1 MMKNNIVIGIGSLD
15 HDKTNS
21 VSFQN
26 VVLDLGIKRKELNA
40 QLFDLGQT
48 IGQYQNIIGNKKT
61 N

>member
-1 MMKNNIVIGIGSLD
+1 MMKTNIVIGIGSLD

-48 IGQYQNIIGNKKT
+48 IGQYQNIIGIKKT
-61 N
+61 D

>member
-1 MMKNNIVIGIGSLD
+1 MMKTNIVIGIGSLD

-21 VSFQN
+21 VVQD

-48 IGQYQNIIGNKKT
+48 IGQYQNIISNKKT
-61 N
+61 D

>member
-1 MMKNNIVIGIGSLD
+1 MMKTNIVIGIGSLD

-40 QLFDLGQT
+40 QLVDLGQT

>member
-1 MMKNNIVIGIGSLD
+1 MIKTNIVIGTGSLD

-61 N
+61 D